1 MVSIF
6 EGPLFRSKTYIRGCN
21 KLKGCK
27 VYRICPL
34 EVIAQTVNVGEL
46 ASSNPVRKRKPKKLT
61 GTLD

>member
-1 MVSIF
+1 MPPTFKKKKKKKI
-6 EGPLFRSKTYIRGCN
+6 YI
-21 KLKGCK
+21 
-27 VYRICPL
+27 YICPL